1 MATSEQIAAAAH
13 QVKPGRGDG
22 FVDRKAHHL
31 LGGAHAG
38 DDTEQA
44 RAARHILRF
53 APDPEQAADAL
64 GLTLPPGPDTAGPL
78 VQLAARGDT
87 DGVRAWLDSRTLT
100 EISAIRAALGR
111 RDR

>member
-1 MATSEQIAAAAH
+1 MATTEWVESAARNP
-13 QVKPGRGDG
+13 KPTKGDG

-31 LGGAHAG
+31 LGGAFDG